1 MMKKN
6 EEESNEAQK
15 FLLHGERLKGVELVE
30 QVLDTRDDTRLSLHV
45 MHGSASFP

>member
-15 FLLHGERLKGVELVE
+15 SPHGDSLRGVELVE
-30 QVLDTRDDTRLSLHV
+30 KVLATRDETRLSLHV
-45 MHGSASFP
+45 KHGNVPLH